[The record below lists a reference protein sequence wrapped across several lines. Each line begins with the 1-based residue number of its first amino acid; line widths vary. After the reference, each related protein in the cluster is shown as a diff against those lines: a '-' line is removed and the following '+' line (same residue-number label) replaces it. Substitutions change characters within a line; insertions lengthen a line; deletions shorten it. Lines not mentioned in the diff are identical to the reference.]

1 MQLSLN
7 RKELT
12 NALNCIA
19 EIREKYP
26 LNKRIDEF
34 INSNKKKHID
44 QSKLFHEIINLQKE
58 IVKECGKNTLK
69 ALQASWV

>member
-7 RKELT
+7 RKELR
-12 NALNCIA
+12 NALNYIS
-19 EIREKYP
+19 EIRDKYP

-44 QSKLFHEIINLQKE
+44 QSKLFHEIINLQKKLE
-58 IVKECGKNTLK
+58 IMIL
-69 ALQASWV
+69 LQSYFS